1 MTATTTLAE
10 MKQSAGPR
18 EAQMPT
24 VRAGFFDLQ
33 GFELMQRVA
42 KAFVSTD
49 LVPKAYRGN
58 LASCMIALN
67 MAQRMNADPIFIMQ
81 NLYDV
86 HGQPSWS
93 SKFLIA
99 TVNACGRYASLKY
112 EWRNEDKPGSEDYGC
127 RAWTTEKATGERLNG
142 VWVTWKMVRAEG
154 WDSKNGSKW
163 KTMPDQMFMYR
174 AAAFWARTN
183 APELSMG
190 LPTVEESMD
199 IIDVHPDGT
208 FSVSGATVDELR
220 GGARQ
225 PRAQRAQPARPA
237 EVVERQPET
246 FATTSGDDAPAGT
259 AEGDQEDDLLPP
271 DDDPAAHSH
280 AGADDA
286 PTFQEVNRELL
297 GAKTIEDLDFAR
309 GQIKQIADEKEKA
322 TLNQVAARRMRDLA
336 PPADAEPAA
345 AAQTTR
351 RSRTPVNAD

>member
-1 MTATTTLAE
+1 MTATTTSLAE
-10 MKQSAGPR
+10 MKHAAGTPR
-18 EAQMPT
+18 EVNMPT

-190 LPTVEESMD
+190 LPTVEESQD

-208 FSVSGATVDELR
+208 YTVAKPTVDDLRSGA
-220 GGARQ
+220 
-225 PRAQRAQPARPA
+225 RAAAAQPAQPA
-237 EVVERQPET
+237 DVVDRQPQEP
-246 FATTSGDDAPAGT
+246 AAAPNEGAQAGP
-259 AEGDQEDDLLPP
+259 EGGQQEDLLPP
-271 DDDPAAHSH
+271 DDAQP
-280 AGADDA
+280 
-286 PTFQEVNRELL
+286 PTDGETLTFDNVKRELL
-297 GAKTIEDLDFAR
+297 GAQSVEDLDFAR
-309 GQIKQIADEKEKA
+309 SLIKQVPGEQDKA
-322 TLNQVAARRMRDLA
+322 ALNQMASRLMRELTQ
-336 PPADAEPAA
+336 PADKEQAA
-345 AAQTTR
+345 ATTAQPR
-351 RSRTPVNAD
+351 RNRAPIGAE

>member
-1 MTATTTLAE
+1 MTATTSLAE
-10 MKQSAGPR
+10 MKLAAGTPR
-18 EAQMPT
+18 EANMPT

-190 LPTVEESMD
+190 LPTVEESQD
-199 IIDVHPDGT
+199 IVDVYPDGT
-208 FSVSGATVDELR
+208 FTVAKTTVDELR
-220 GGARQ
+220 GGTRATPAQSVDIVEASSQSDVGTTTMDDGGSQGDGQQ
-225 PRAQRAQPARPA
+225 PGLDID
-237 EVVERQPET
+237 E
-246 FATTSGDDAPAGT
+246 SDDADRDG
-259 AEGDQEDDLLPP
+259 
-271 DDDPAAHSH
+271 
-280 AGADDA
+280 DA
-286 PTFQEVNRELL
+286 PTFQDVNRELL
-297 GAKTIEDLDFAR
+297 SAKSVEALDFAR
-309 GQIKQIADEKEKA
+309 SLIAEIPDEAQKA
-322 TLNQVAARRMRDLA
+322 TLNQVAARRMRELTQAADESSTATPAGRRTRA
-336 PPADAEPAA
+336 PL
-345 AAQTTR
+345 
-351 RSRTPVNAD
+351 NAD